1 MVSPTDLLDIRR
13 GVVIAPAG
21 CGKTQFLVGSVKA
34 NPAGR
39 VLVLTHTRAGVA
51 AIRARLRKAEV
62 PQQSFRVATL
72 DAWSAWLALR
82 FPKTSG
88 FVPTGTAADYAS
100 ARDAA
105 TALIRETCFQR
116 LLASTYAR
124 LLVDEYQDCGNGQHA
139 MVLALAEAIPTL
151 VLGDPM
157 QRIFTFGADG
167 LPTWDSAVAAFG
179 QSWELSR
186 PWRWENSGEGAFG
199 AWILQQRQRLLA
211 GGFVDFSAAPPNV
224 RWIARPPAEDTY
236 VAVQFEAV
244 PRKTGETV
252 IVINSSR
259 DRDGRH
265 RIARHGYG
273 LSVVERADLPELL
286 SWAARLDSAV
296 STTRSWQVMQFAH
309 EVMTGIDRTAISH
322 RLNGIRNRT
331 VLLGPLSDED
341 RAFLGLDTSCGGEGV
356 VATLQLLARPR
367 ERVLF
372 RQELFEAMCQTANM
386 ATGSRSLMAAAL
398 KVVEQ
403 RAATGRILPRRAVG
417 STLLLKG
424 LEADHAVVFDADTM
438 GRADIYVAMSQASR
452 TLTVVSDSAVLP
464 RPN

>member
-1 MVSPTDLLDIRR
+1 MVSPEDLLGIRR

-34 NPAGR
+34 NPTGR

-88 FVPTGTAADYAS
+88 FVPTGTAADYAD

-105 TALIRETCFQR
+105 IALIREPCFRR
-116 LLASTYAR
+116 LIASTYAR

-157 QRIFTFGADG
+157 QRIFTFGTDG
-167 LPTWDSAVAAFG
+167 LPAWDSAVAAFG
-179 QSWELSR
+179 QTWELSR
-186 PWRWENSGEGAFG
+186 PWRWENAGEGAFG
-199 AWILQQRQRLLA
+199 AWILEQRQRLLA
-211 GGFVDFSAAPPNV
+211 GGSVDFSAAPSNV
-224 RWIARPPAEDTY
+224 RWIARPPSDDTY
-236 VAVQFEAV
+236 AAVQFDAV
-244 PRKTGETV
+244 PRRAGETV

-265 RIARHGYG
+265 RIARDGYG

-296 STTRSWQVMQFAH
+296 STTRSWQVMQFTH
-309 EVMTGIDRTAISH
+309 EVMTGIDRMAISH
-322 RLNGIRNRT
+322 RLTGIRNGT
-331 VLLGPLSDED
+331 VSGPLSDEES
-341 RAFLGLDTSCGGEGV
+341 AFLSLDTSLGGDGIA
-356 VATLQLLARPR
+356 ATFQLLARPR

-372 RQELFEAMCQTANM
+372 RHELFEAMCQTANM
-386 ATGSRSLMAAAL
+386 ITGGRSLMAAAL

-403 RAATGRILPRRAVG
+403 RSADGRILPRRAVG

-438 GRADIYVAMSQASR
+438 TRADIYVAMSRASR
-452 TLTVVSDSAVLP
+452 TLTVVSKSCVLP
-464 RPN
+464 RS

>member
-1 MVSPTDLLDIRR
+1 MISPAELLDVWR

-51 AIRARLRKAEV
+51 AIRARLLKAEV

-100 ARDAA
+100 GRDAA
-105 TALIRETCFQR
+105 TALIREPSFQR

-124 LLVDEYQDCGNGQHA
+124 LLVDEYQDCGNGQHT

-157 QRIFTFGADG
+157 QRIFTFGPDG

-179 QSWELSR
+179 QSWDLSR
-186 PWRWENSGEGAFG
+186 PWRWENAGEGAFG
-199 AWILQQRQRLLA
+199 AWILEQRQRLLA
-211 GGFVDFSAAPPNV
+211 GGSVDFSAAPPNV
-224 RWIARPPAEDTY
+224 RWIARPQADDTY
-236 VAVQFEAV
+236 TAIQFDAV

-259 DRDGRH
+259 DREGRH

-273 LSVVERADLPELL
+273 LSVVERADLPELM

-296 STTRSWQVMQFAH
+296 STTRSWQVTQFAH
-309 EVMTGIDRTAISH
+309 DVMTGIDRTAISH
-322 RLNGIRNRT
+322 RLNSIRNSA
-331 VLLGPLSDED
+331 VLGPRSDED
-341 RAFLGLDTSCGGEGV
+341 RALLSLETSLGGEGI

-372 RQELFEAMCQTANM
+372 RHELFEAMCQTANM

-403 RAATGRILPRRAVG
+403 RAAEGRILPRRAVG

-438 GRADIYVAMSQASR
+438 ARADIYVAISRASR
-452 TLTVVSDSAVLP
+452 ALTVVSNSCILP
-464 RPN
+464 RS